1 MEVKRKEEKEGMASG
16 DADSIWDGRGG
27 KREKPRARLLVAVS
41 RGRGEGEEIRVRV
54 CSFPR
59 TLHSVWFVRA
69 IGIINLLLLFILAPM
84 LLNLVPIKVALLTHI
99 ECSSK

>member
-1 MEVKRKEEKEGMASG
+1 MASG

-54 CSFPR
+54 CSFPH

-84 LLNLVPIKVALLTHI
+84 LLNLAPIKVALLTHI